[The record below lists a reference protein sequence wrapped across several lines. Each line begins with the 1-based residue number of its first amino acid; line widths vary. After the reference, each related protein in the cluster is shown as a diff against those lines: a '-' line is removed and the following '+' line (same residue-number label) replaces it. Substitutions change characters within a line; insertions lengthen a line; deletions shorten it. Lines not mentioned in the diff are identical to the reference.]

1 MISFRAR
8 HNLSLKQIC
17 GESKD
22 IPDSDV
28 EKWMN
33 RISTLID
40 GYAQRDIFNC
50 DETGLFFRELPT
62 KTLTEKAKA
71 CFGGKHSK
79 ERLTLL
85 LCCNM
90 KGEMEKPLVIGK
102 SRKPRCFKNI
112 DVSNLPVIWKSQRK
126 AWNTAVIIEEWLK
139 LFNRKMQRDNRH
151 VLLFLDNA
159 PCHPEIEL
167 TNVKL
172 HFLPANTTSR
182 TQPLDQG
189 IIKTLKTVYKK
200 YFLRSILAAMGTAKS
215 ASELAKT
222 VTILDAIKWID
233 RASKEITP
241 DAIIKCFKKSGF
253 SFDIEEISD
262 SNKDDVE
269 KEELQDLMNNISGF
283 IPDGKGHTNV
293 TEYIHGDD
301 ELTTSDYNDSVD
313 FLIAQKLEDNSG
325 SSTDEYEVEDEV
337 TSIKSYQEALKNIK
351 LLQNFYIERNNYEM
365 IPMLTEIQCATEKE
379 AIKKKK

>member
-1 MISFRAR
+1 M
-8 HNLSLKQIC
+8 KQIC

-126 AWNTAVIIEEWLK
+126 AWNTAVIMEEWLK

-379 AIKKKK
+379 AIKKKNKQTTIIDFVSK